1 MKVMV
6 DRQYP
11 IGVDRLYE
19 ILTSK
24 AFYETRYEWG
34 KVDNYRFGAFEDTPR
49 GKLIQLI
56 QPIEIRTDKLPS
68 VARRFL
74 PESADLLTEFLWTPT
89 TQAGR
94 YQAEYRF
101 ELGNVPMKISGVMIL
116 TGDDN
121 EAVQHTEVEI
131 SSSVPLVGKKLVSLV
146 APKIDDALA
155 GDYRHTLRYVENFA

>member
-1 MKVMV
+1 M
-6 DRQYP
+6 
-11 IGVDRLYE
+11 
-19 ILTSK
+19 
-24 AFYETRYEWG
+24 
-34 KVDNYRFGAFEDTPR
+34 
-49 GKLIQLI
+49 
-56 QPIEIRTDKLPS
+56 
-68 VARRFL
+68 ARRFL